1 MKFNFL
7 KSGAKVT
14 LAVLF
19 AIGTLL
25 SASVNAKDTV
35 KVGVVS
41 FLTGPA
47 GGPFGVPAKQGAELV
62 IDAINSGTMPA
73 PYNTKGFAGATM
85 NPIFSD
91 ESGGGTK
98 QVALFRDFVQ
108 KQNVDAMIGYIS
120 SGNCMAI
127 GPVAD
132 ELKMLTVFST
142 CGTPR
147 LYEEKLRSHVFR
159 TQANA
164 VGDSLAA
171 AKYIAEVYFKGKIT
185 TAAKMYTGINQNYA
199 WGQDSYKFFE
209 LGMKVYM
216 PSAVGSSKPQFPK
229 LFAGQYGSEISAL
242 SLDKAKVVHSSFWN
256 GDWEAFVLQAMVRGF
271 FKQKIVVSSVGGSG
285 VDSLGKKFPDGVVMG
300 TRGLVGLNVR
310 DNTDPLNVWFVNEYK
325 KRYKAWPLGPSYQYA
340 RSVLAYKIAMDN
352 ARERNANK
360 FPSQQQVIN
369 AMKGLRFKSFVD
381 EIHFARGD
389 GHQAVHAISYGVTK
403 YNKAKGEPG
412 IEKLRTYSA
421 SCIYPPAGVKSEDW
435 INQGMPGRKCN

>member
-1 MKFNFL
+1 MNFKLL
-7 KSGAKVT
+7 KTGVYIS
-14 LAVLF
+14 LATLF
-19 AIGTLL
+19 AVGTIFT
-25 SASVNAKDTV
+25 STVNAKDSI

-73 PYNTKGFAGATM
+73 PYDTKGFAGATM
-85 NPIFSD
+85 NPVFSD

-171 AKYIAEVYFKGKIT
+171 AKYIADEYFKGKLS
-185 TAAKMYTGINQNYA
+185 TADKMYTGINQNYA

-216 PSAVGSSKPQFPK
+216 PSAVGSKKPQFPK
-229 LFAGQYGSEISAL
+229 LFAGQYGTEISAL
-242 SLDKAKVVHSSFWN
+242 SLDKAKIVHSSFWN
-256 GDWEAFVLQAMVRGF
+256 GDWEAFVLQSMVRGF
-271 FKQKIVVSSVGGSG
+271 FKQKIVISSVGGSG

-310 DNTDPLNVWFVNEYK
+310 DNKDPLNTWFVNEYK

-340 RSVLAYKIAMDN
+340 RSVMAYKLAMDK
-352 ARERNANK
+352 AASKAGK
-360 FPSQQQVIN
+360 FPTQAQTIA
-369 AMKGLRFKSFVD
+369 AMKGMKFKSFVD
-381 EIHFARGD
+381 TIEFARGG

-403 YNKAKGEPG
+403 YNKEKGEPG
-412 IEKLRTYSA
+412 IEKLVQYPA

-435 INQGMPGRKCN
+435 INNGMPGRKCN

>member
-1 MKFNFL
+1 MKLNFF
-7 KSGAKVT
+7 SSVARVAFTAIFAVGA
-14 LAVLF
+14 LF
-19 AIGTLL
+19 

-47 GGPFGVPAKQGAELV
+47 GGPFGVPAKQGAQLV

-73 PYNTKGFAGATM
+73 PYNKKGFAGATM

-147 LYEEKLRSHVFR
+147 LYEEKARSHVFR

-171 AKYIAEVYFKGKIT
+171 AKYIADEYFKGKVST
-185 TAAKMYTGINQNYA
+185 TDKMYTGINQNYA

-216 PSAVGSSKPQFPK
+216 PSAIGSKKPQFPK
-229 LFAGQYGSEISAL
+229 LFAGQYGTEISAL
-242 SLDKAKVVHSSFWN
+242 SLDKAKIVHSSFWN
-256 GDWEAFVLQAMVRGF
+256 GDWEAFVLQSMVRGF
-271 FKQKIVVSSVGGSG
+271 FKQKIVISSVGGSG

-310 DNTDPLNVWFVNEYK
+310 DNKDPLNVWFVSEYK

-340 RSVLAYKIAMDN
+340 RSVMAYKLAMDK
-352 ARERNANK
+352 AAADAGK
-360 FPSQQQVIN
+360 FPTQSQVIA
-369 AMKGLRFKSFVD
+369 AMKGMKFKSFVD
-381 EIHFARGD
+381 TIDFARGE

-403 YNKAKGEPG
+403 YNKEKGEPG
-412 IEKLRTYSA
+412 IEKLVQYPA

-435 INQGMPGRKCN
+435 INNGMPGRKCN

>member
-1 MKFNFL
+1 MNFKFL
-7 KSGAKVT
+7 KTGASLT
-14 LAVLF
+14 LATLF
-19 AIGTLL
+19 AVSSIFT
-25 SASVNAKDTV
+25 SSVNAKDTI

-73 PYNTKGFAGATM
+73 PYNKRGFAGATM

-171 AKYIAEVYFKGKIT
+171 AKYIADEYFKGKLSS
-185 TAAKMYTGINQNYA
+185 ADKMYTGINQNYA

-216 PSAVGSSKPQFPK
+216 PSAVGSKKPQFPK
-229 LFAGQYGSEISAL
+229 LFAGQYGTEISAL
-242 SLDKAKVVHSSFWN
+242 SLDKAKIVHSSFWN
-256 GDWEAFVLQAMVRGF
+256 GDWEAFVLQSMVRGF

-310 DNTDPLNVWFVNEYK
+310 DNKDPLNLWFVSSYK
-325 KRYKAWPLGPSYQYA
+325 KKYGAWPLGPSYQYA
-340 RSVLAYKIAMDN
+340 RSVMAYKLAMDKAAENN
-352 ARERNANK
+352 AGK
-360 FPSQQQVIN
+360 FPNQNQVIA
-369 AMKGLRFKSFVD
+369 AMKGMKFKSFVD
-381 EIHFARGD
+381 TIEFTRGG
-389 GHQAVHAISYGVTK
+389 GHQAVHGISYGVTK

-412 IEKLRTYSA
+412 IEKLVQYPAT
-421 SCIYPPAGVKSEDW
+421 CIYPPAGVKSEDW
-435 INQGMPGRKCN
+435 INNGMPGRKCN

>member
-1 MKFNFL
+1 MKFGTIKTVSSVFL
-7 KSGAKVT
+7 T
-14 LAVLF
+14 FLF
-19 AIGTLL
+19 VIGTLFTT
-25 SASVNAKDTV
+25 SVYAKDRI

-47 GGPFGVPAKQGAELV
+47 GGPFGIPAKQGAELV
-62 IDAINSGTMPA
+62 IDAINAGTMPA
-73 PYNTKGFAGATM
+73 PYNKKGFAGATLDA
-85 NPIFSD
+85 IYSD

-108 KQNVDAMIGYIS
+108 NQNVDAMIGYIS

-171 AKYIAEVYFKGKIT
+171 AKYIADEYFKGKMT
-185 TAAKMYTGINQNYA
+185 TAGKMYTGINQNYA

-229 LFAGQYGSEISAL
+229 LFAGQYGTEISAL

-271 FKQKIVVSSVGGSG
+271 FKQKIVVSSVGGSA
-285 VDSLGKKFPDGVVMG
+285 VDTLGKKFPDGVIMG

-310 DNTDPLNVWFVNEYK
+310 DNKDPLNTWFVSEYK

-340 RSVLAYKIAMDN
+340 RSVMAYKLAMDK
-352 ARERNANK
+352 AAASAGK
-360 FPSQQQVIN
+360 FPTQDQAIS
-369 AMKGLRFKSFVD
+369 AMKGMKFKSFVD
-381 EIHFARGD
+381 TIEFTRGG
-389 GHQAVHAISYGVTK
+389 GHQAVHAISYGITK
-403 YNKAKGEPG
+403 YNKAKGEP
-412 IEKLRTYSA
+412 EVENLKTYAA

-435 INQGMPGRKCN
+435 INNGMPGRKCE

>member
-1 MKFNFL
+1 MNFKLL
-7 KSGAKVT
+7 KTGASITVAT
-14 LAVLF
+14 MF
-19 AIGTLL
+19 ALGTLFV
-25 SASVNAKDTV
+25 SSVNAKDSI

-62 IDAINSGTMPA
+62 IDAINAGTMPA

-85 NPIFSD
+85 DPIFSD

-132 ELKMLTVFST
+132 ELKKLTIFST

-171 AKYIAEVYFKGKIT
+171 AKYIADEYFKDKLS
-185 TAAKMYTGINQNYA
+185 TADKMFTGINQNYA

-209 LGMKVYM
+209 LGMKVYN
-216 PSAVGSSKPQFPK
+216 PSAVGSKKPQFPK
-229 LFAGQYGSEISAL
+229 LFAGQYGTEISAL
-242 SLDKAKVVHSSFWN
+242 SLDKAKIVHSSFWN

-271 FKQKIVVSSVGGSG
+271 FKKKIVISSVGGSG

-310 DNTDPLNVWFVNEYK
+310 DNKEPLNAWFVNEYK

-340 RSVLAYKIAMDN
+340 RSVLALKTGMDS
-352 ARERNANK
+352 ARERNAGK
-360 FPSQQQVIN
+360 FPSQQQTIN
-369 AMKGLRFKSFVD
+369 AMKGIKFKSFVD
-381 EIHFARGD
+381 TIHFDRAQ

-412 IEKLRTYSA
+412 IEKLVEYPA

-435 INQGMPGRKCN
+435 INNGMPGRKCN

>member
-1 MKFNFL
+1 MNFKLL
-7 KSGAKVT
+7 KTGASIT
-14 LAVLF
+14 LATLF
-19 AIGTLL
+19 AVGTLFT
-25 SASVNAKDTV
+25 SSVNAKDSI

-73 PYNTKGFAGATM
+73 PYDTKGFGGATM
-85 NPIFSD
+85 NPVFSD

-171 AKYIAEVYFKGKIT
+171 AKYIADEYFKGKVS
-185 TAAKMYTGINQNYA
+185 TADKMYTGINQNYA

-216 PSAVGSSKPQFPK
+216 PSAVGSKKPQFPK
-229 LFAGQYGSEISAL
+229 LFAGQYGTEISAL
-242 SLDKAKVVHSSFWN
+242 SLDKAKIVHSSFWN
-256 GDWEAFVLQAMVRGF
+256 GDWEAFVLQSMVRGF
-271 FKQKIVVSSVGGSG
+271 FKQKIVISSVGGSG

-310 DNTDPLNVWFVNEYK
+310 DNKDPLNTWFVNEYK

-340 RSVLAYKIAMDN
+340 RSVMAYKLAMDK
-352 ARERNANK
+352 AASKAGK
-360 FPSQQQVIN
+360 FPTQAQTIA
-369 AMKGLRFKSFVD
+369 AMKGMKFKSFVD
-381 EIHFARGD
+381 TIEFARGG

-403 YNKAKGEPG
+403 YNKEKGEPG
-412 IEKLRTYSA
+412 IQKLVQYPA

-435 INQGMPGRKCN
+435 INNGMPGRKCN

>member
-1 MKFNFL
+1 MNFKLL
-7 KSGAKVT
+7 KTGVCIS
-14 LAVLF
+14 LATLF
-19 AIGTLL
+19 AVGTIFT
-25 SASVNAKDTV
+25 STVNAKDSI

-73 PYNTKGFAGATM
+73 PYDTKGFAGATM
-85 NPIFSD
+85 NPVFSD

-171 AKYIAEVYFKGKIT
+171 AKYIADEYFKGKLS
-185 TAAKMYTGINQNYA
+185 TADKMYTGINQNYA

-216 PSAVGSSKPQFPK
+216 PSAVGSKKPQFPK
-229 LFAGQYGSEISAL
+229 LFAGQYGTEISAL
-242 SLDKAKVVHSSFWN
+242 SLDKAKIVHSSFWN
-256 GDWEAFVLQAMVRGF
+256 GDWEAFVLQSMVRGF
-271 FKQKIVVSSVGGSG
+271 FKQKIVISSVGGSG

-310 DNTDPLNVWFVNEYK
+310 DNKDPLNTWFVNEYK

-340 RSVLAYKIAMDN
+340 RSVMAYKLAMDK
-352 ARERNANK
+352 AASKAGK
-360 FPSQQQVIN
+360 FPTQAQTIA
-369 AMKGLRFKSFVD
+369 AMKGMKFKSFVD
-381 EIHFARGD
+381 TIEFARGG

-403 YNKAKGEPG
+403 YNKEKGEPG
-412 IEKLRTYSA
+412 IEKLVQYPA

-435 INQGMPGRKCN
+435 INNGMPGRKCN

>member
-1 MKFNFL
+1 MKLNFFNSL
-7 KSGAKVT
+7 ARVT
-14 LAVLF
+14 FTALF
-19 AIGTLL
+19 AVGALF

-47 GGPFGVPAKQGAELV
+47 GGPFGVPAKQGAQLV

-73 PYNTKGFAGATM
+73 PYNKKGFAGATM

-147 LYEEKLRSHVFR
+147 LYEEKARSHVFR

-171 AKYIAEVYFKGKIT
+171 AKYIADEYFKGKIS
-185 TAAKMYTGINQNYA
+185 TADKMYTGINQNYA

-216 PSAVGSSKPQFPK
+216 PSAIGSKKPQFPK
-229 LFAGQYGSEISAL
+229 LFAGQYGTEISAL
-242 SLDKAKVVHSSFWN
+242 SLDKAKIVHSSFWN
-256 GDWEAFVLQAMVRGF
+256 GDWEAFVLQSMVRGF
-271 FKQKIVVSSVGGSG
+271 FKQKIVISSVGGSG

-310 DNTDPLNVWFVNEYK
+310 DNKDPLNVWFVSEYK

-340 RSVLAYKIAMDN
+340 RSVMAYKLAMDK
-352 ARERNANK
+352 AAADAGK
-360 FPSQQQVIN
+360 FPTQSQTIS
-369 AMKGLRFKSFVD
+369 AMKGMKFKSFVD
-381 EIHFARGD
+381 TIHFARGE

-412 IEKLRTYSA
+412 IEKLVQYPA

-435 INQGMPGRKCN
+435 INNGMPGRKCN